1 MKVIFYLLKIIL
13 FPLYGLYYAVIFL
26 RNWLFDAGFIKSISP
41 KVLTIN
47 VGNLSLGGTGK
58 TPHVEYLVRLLSD
71 KYKVSTLSRGYGRK
85 TKGFLLADEQ
95 ATAQTIGDEPMQYYL
110 KFKDK
115 INVVVCENR
124 VEGVDEIQKKFADN
138 QIVILDDAFQHRK
151 IAPHLNLLLSD
162 YNKTFYED
170 SLVPFGRLR
179 DIRQSAKR
187 ADVVIITKCP
197 RQITEQEKENIRREV
212 WAYTKAEVSV
222 FFSKI
227 SYQEITSYASKNNF
241 DATKNIGVLTAI
253 AKPEAFIKYLSD
265 KPLKIEKNFDFPDH
279 HAFSRKD
286 IDKVLGESNE
296 SLQIITTE
304 KDMVKLK
311 PQLSE
316 NEIKRFFYVPIEIE
330 IENKTAFDALI
341 NAEINT
347 FILPSK

>member
-1 MKVIFYLLKIIL
+1 MKVIFFLLKIIL

-85 TKGFLLADEQ
+85 TKGFLLADKQ
-95 ATAQTIGDEPMQYYL
+95 ASAEVIGDEPMQYYL

-115 INVVVCENR
+115 INIVVCENR
-124 VEGVDEIQKKFADN
+124 VKGVDEIQKKFADN
-138 QIVILDDAFQHRK
+138 QIVVLDDAFQHRK

-162 YNKTFYED
+162 YSKPFYED

-179 DIRQSAKR
+179 DIRNSAKR
-187 ADVVIITKCP
+187 ANAVIVTKCP
-197 RQITEQEKENIRREV
+197 NQIPEQEKERIRDKV
-212 WAYTKAEVSV
+212 WAYTKAEVPV

-227 SYQEITSYASKNNF
+227 CYQEITSYALKNDF
-241 DATKNIGVLTAI
+241 DATKNIGILTAI
-253 AKPEAFIKYLSD
+253 AKPEVFIQYLSE
-265 KPLKIEKNFDFPDH
+265 KNFPIEKIFDFPDH
-279 HAFSRKD
+279 YAFTRKD
-286 IDKVLGESNE
+286 IDKIIKENDE
-296 SLQIITTE
+296 NLQIITTE

-311 PQLSE
+311 LQLSE
-316 NEIKRFFYVPIEIE
+316 SELMRFFYVPIDVKIDETE
-330 IENKTAFDALI
+330 AFEL
-341 NAEINT
+341 
-347 FILPSK
+347 FILGNIN